1 MPNRHPFAN
10 VMFAFSAIGLVLALL
25 IAVLLVLG
33 TGPAANP
40 LHTKYIPA
48 ACVLLAGLGF
58 SGIILGL
65 GCLLEK
71 QPAVSPRLQTQ
82 LQGIEDT
89 LQAVGR
95 TIGETAAKATP
106 ASIPVAR
113 VVAPSPA
120 PAPALDPASLD
131 RLASLLEEIRDTS
144 LMNEAQRQQRLTQL
158 LTAWRDAEMAR
169 ADELAAAGRW
179 PEAGAVLT
187 AARARLGPDDGVL
200 QQAETRFHAARTAAE
215 DLAFDHMR
223 QATLDHL
230 ALSAWNR
237 AIEATRTFTLQ
248 YPDSAKGKEFAER
261 IVQQR
266 DEYMERTAGEL
277 FDEVRSNIEQRS
289 WRRAYDAAKRL
300 IEKCPDHARANT
312 IKGQLNILSENA
324 ETEQRNAMEARI
336 KEMIRAKR
344 YPEALELAEEL
355 KSNYPSSPQAKLAQQ
370 LIEKLQQHLHSEAPA
385 A

>member
-10 VMFAFSAIGLVLALL
+10 VMFAFSAIGLVLALF
-25 IAVLLVLG
+25 IALMLALD
-33 TGPAANP
+33 TGQFSGS
-40 LHTKYIPA
+40 LHTKYLPA
-48 ACVLLAGLGF
+48 ACVLLAGMGF

-71 QPAVSPRLQTQ
+71 QPSVSPRLQAQ
-82 LQGIEDT
+82 LQAIQDT

-95 TIGETAAKATP
+95 TLGEASARSSPTSLPTTTVVP
-106 ASIPVAR
+106 AS
-113 VVAPSPA
+113 

-144 LMNEAQRQQRLTQL
+144 LMNESQRQQRLTQL
-158 LTAWRDAEMAR
+158 LAAWRDAEIAR

-179 PEAGAVLT
+179 REAAAVLA
-187 AARARLGPDDGVL
+187 AARDRLGADDGVL
-200 QQAETRFHAARTAAE
+200 QQAETRFRAACTAAE
-215 DLAFDHMR
+215 DLAFDHVR

-230 ALSAWNR
+230 ALSAWDR
-237 AIEATRTFTLQ
+237 ALETARSFALQ
-248 YPDSAKGKEFAER
+248 YPDSAKGKAFAER

-266 DEYMERTAGEL
+266 QEYVERTAGEL
-277 FDEVRSNIEQRS
+277 FDEVRSNTEQRS

-300 IEKCPDHARANT
+300 MEKCPDHPRANT
-312 IKGQLNILSENA
+312 IKGQLNILKENA
-324 ETEQRNAMEARI
+324 ETEQRNAMESRI

-355 KSNYPSSPQAKLAQQ
+355 TSVFPNSPQAKIAQQ
-370 LIEKLQQHLHSEAPA
+370 LIEKLQQHLQNEAPA